1 MLLQYILESAP
12 EGSLKDL
19 TDFVNLED
27 MKPETKG
34 GFSEV
39 YSINIEGKIIAVK
52 NLSLGESQDFVIRN
66 FAREL
71 RVLARLSHPNVSTF
85 LGYVLGED
93 KNYYILSEWMA
104 KGSLQQ
110 HLESLDKSTSNMP
123 ASQLFATS
131 LGIAKGV
138 RYLHGNSIVHA
149 DIKAANVLVS
159 RSGEPLLA
167 DFGLSRMTESFWSK
181 GFYTTEASR
190 HSTRWLPHE
199 YYYIG
204 ETEKFRPNPKSDVW
218 AFGMT
223 LLELLT
229 CKVPYAHIRND
240 GALQRAIVNGVLP
253 EEPKYEDPISDDAKL
268 KHDVWSLCCKC
279 WDLDP
284 EKRLSMQDVLR
295 ELIRTKYRNG
305 VGL

>member
-1 MLLQYILESAP
+1 
-12 EGSLKDL
+12 
-19 TDFVNLED
+19 
-27 MKPETKG
+27 
-34 GFSEV
+34 
-39 YSINIEGKIIAVK
+39 
-52 NLSLGESQDFVIRN
+52 
-66 FAREL
+66 
-71 RVLARLSHPNVSTF
+71 
-85 LGYVLGED
+85 
-93 KNYYILSEWMA
+93 
-104 KGSLQQ
+104 
-110 HLESLDKSTSNMP
+110 
-123 ASQLFATS
+123 
-131 LGIAKGV
+131 
-138 RYLHGNSIVHA
+138 
-149 DIKAANVLVS
+149 VLVS